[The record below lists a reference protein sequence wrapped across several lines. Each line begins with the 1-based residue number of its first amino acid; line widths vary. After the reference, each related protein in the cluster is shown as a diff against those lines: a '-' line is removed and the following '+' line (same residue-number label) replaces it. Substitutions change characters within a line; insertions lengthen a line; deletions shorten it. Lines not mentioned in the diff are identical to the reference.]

1 MPDLAQAV
9 DGSRDHVRGSL
20 DAPVQLVEYADFEC
34 GVCADAR
41 VAVEEARAAMGDRLV
56 VVYRHLP
63 VPRSHPRAVAAA
75 LVAEAAAQQGAFW
88 EMHDRLFDNQD
99 RLSRHDL
106 LEHANE
112 LGLDVH
118 EVAAVLDEER
128 AADRIEED
136 VDSALRSGVT
146 GTPGFFVNGSLVVD
160 GWDDGRLLEAV
171 RAAAGSDDE
180 DAA

>member
-1 MPDLAQAV
+1 MPDLVQAV
-9 DGSRDHVRGSL
+9 DGDRDHVRGRV
-20 DAPVQLVEYADFEC
+20 DAPVQLVQYADFQC

-41 VAVEEARAAMGDRLV
+41 VAVDEAREIMGDRLA

-99 RLSRHDL
+99 RLSRDNL
-106 LEHANE
+106 LDHARE
-112 LGLDVH
+112 LGLDV
-118 EVAAVLDEER
+118 EAVAVALDEER
-128 AADRIEED
+128 AADRIGED
-136 VDSALRSGVT
+136 VDTALRSGVT

-160 GWDDGRLLEAV
+160 GWDDGRLLEV
-171 RAAAGSDDE
+171 LRAAAGDDE